1 MTRWRRLPAVIGA
14 VALACVYLST
24 AAPPARAG
32 DAVVTVHIRDN
43 VFEPAALRIAP
54 GTTVRWVNE
63 GRNRHDVTPNEPKKR
78 GGNVFGSAKLRPG
91 QSYAHTFEDA
101 GAFAYYCSI
110 HGAPG
115 EGQRADLAV
124 GKDVAVAPT
133 APVGGGSAPA
143 PTFSASGR
151 TIRVPADARTIQ
163 QAVDRT
169 RPGDLVLVSPG
180 VYRESVTVA
189 TDGIVLRGVDRNRTI
204 LDGEFTRENGV
215 KVVGADGVAIEN
227 ITARNY
233 TENGFFWT
241 GVLGYRGSYL
251 TAYRNGDYGIYAFDS
266 QWGQLDHSYAS
277 GSPDAG
283 FYIGQCDPC
292 HALITDVV
300 AEHNQLGYSGTNS
313 SGDLFIVRSS
323 WSKNRAGIVPNSLD
337 SELLPP
343 QGDAIIAGNSV
354 FENGSEDAAT
364 GNEGFDVLFGV
375 GIAIIGAEGDLVT
388 QNRVEGNAV
397 IGIGIAPTPGIG
409 GSFFVSSG
417 NQVRDNTVSGSG
429 LADLGIIPGDA
440 ADQNCFAGN
449 TFTTSAPSD
458 IERLKPCIGAGS
470 GDPSTGAVDLGKFFD
485 TSKNPKGRDYRKTP
499 VPPKQPNVANA
510 RSAKAVPAGAPMMPV
525 LASIVVPEPKSTPAR

>member
-1 MTRWRRLPAVIGA
+1 MMRWRRVLGHVAV
-14 VALACVYLST
+14 VLALACVYLST
-24 AAPPARAG
+24 APPPANAG

-43 VFEPAALRIAP
+43 VFEPASLRITP

-63 GRNRHDVTPNEPKKR
+63 GRNRHDVTPNR
-78 GGNVFGSAKLRPG
+78 GSNSKGDAFGSATLRPG

-101 GAFAYYCSI
+101 GAFAYYCTI

-115 EGQRADLAV
+115 EGQHADLSV
-124 GKDVAVAPT
+124 GKDAAAAPT
-133 APVGGGSAPA
+133 EPVGGGNAPVPA
-143 PTFSASGR
+143 FTASGR

-169 RPGDLVLVSPG
+169 RPGDLVLVAPG

-204 LDGEFTRENGV
+204 LDGEFTRKNGV
-215 KVVGADGVAIEN
+215 KVVGADGVAVEN
-227 ITARNY
+227 LTARNF

-251 TAYRNGDYGIYAFDS
+251 TAYRNGDYGMYAFDS

-292 HALITDVV
+292 HTLITDVV

-323 WSKNRAGIVPNSLD
+323 WSNNRAGIVPNSLD
-337 SELLPP
+337 GELLPP
-343 QGDAIIAGNSV
+343 QGDAVIAGNSV
-354 FENGSEDAAT
+354 TDNGSADAAT
-364 GNEGFDVLFGV
+364 GTEGFDVLYGV
-375 GIAIIGAEGDLVT
+375 GIAIIGAEGDVVT
-388 QNRVEGNAV
+388 QNRVERNAV

-409 GSFFVSSG
+409 GSFYVSSG

-440 ADQNCFAGN
+440 DDQNCFAGN

-458 IERLKPCIGAGS
+458 IERLKPCVGVGS
-470 GDPSTGAVDLGKFFD
+470 GDPAAGAVDLSRFLD
-485 TSKNPKGRDYRKTP
+485 TSKNPKGLGYRKTP
-499 VPPKQPNVANA
+499 VPPKQPNSANA
-510 RSAKAVPAGAPMMPV
+510 RSARAVPAGAPVMPD
-525 LASIVVPEPKSTPAR
+525 LASIVLPAATSR